1 MLLGRTQR
9 GKQEA
14 KKNKTEKK
22 KSRRKNKNKEK
33 EKKPNLGDAVSTP
46 RDGVETSVGAM
57 LWCRPAEDV
66 ELRWSRVAA
75 SANGT

>member
-1 MLLGRTQR
+1 
-9 GKQEA
+9 
-14 KKNKTEKK
+14 
-22 KSRRKNKNKEK
+22 
-33 EKKPNLGDAVSTP
+33 VSTP